1 MILFVVFGSITLIS
15 FILTLLFAIFTIIF
29 KKDIFGYILGIC
41 IVILLISLV
50 GAVVAEPNAT
60 EALYQQ
66 ALDNNYTVYVNGVEV
81 DPDNIYV
88 NQYKV
93 HIDDEQH
100 KVMLAN
106 KK

>member
-1 MILFVVFGSITLIS
+1 MVLFAIFGSITIIS
-15 FILTLLFAIFTIIF
+15 FILTLLLVIFTIIF
-29 KKDIFGYILGIC
+29 KKDIFARTLIIC
-41 IVILLISLV
+41 VVILIISLV
-50 GAVVAEPNAT
+50 LTVATEPNAT

-66 ALDNNYTVYVNGVEV
+66 ALDKNYTVYVNGVEV

-100 KVMLAN
+100 KIMLAN

>member
-1 MILFVVFGSITLIS
+1 MILFAIFGSVTLIS
-15 FILTLLFAIFTIIF
+15 FILILLLVIFTIIF
-29 KKDIFGYILGIC
+29 KKDIFGHMLGIC
-41 IVILLISLV
+41 VVVLLISLV
-50 GAVVAEPNAT
+50 LTLAAEPNAT
-60 EALYQQ
+60 KEIYQQ
-66 ALDNNYTVYVNGVEV
+66 ALDKNYTVYVNGVEV

-106 KK
+106 KR